1 MRRTL
6 TFVTAAVLAVLA
18 AGAAVTGLA
27 APAAAAATPPLRF
40 HGANYDPAG
49 KDVATNAQRNKE
61 WISLVNSGP
70 SAVNL
75 KGWTIRDKANH
86 VYTFGSVS
94 IPGKGGRLWLHTGSG
109 TNTASHRYWGS
120 GSYIW
125 NNTGDTGYLRNAR
138 GTQVDTCAW
147 GNKAGREWVG
157 C

>member
-1 MRRTL
+1 VRKTL
-6 TFVTAAVLAVLA
+6 MFLAAVALS
-18 AGAAVTGLA
+18 AGAALA
-27 APAAAAATPPLRF
+27 GTAGPAGAAAPPLRF
-40 HGANYDPAG
+40 HGVNYDPAG

-94 IPGKGGRLWLHTGSG
+94 IAGKGGRLWLHTGSG
-109 TNTASHRYWGS
+109 TNVRTHRYWGS
-120 GSYIW
+120 GGYLW
-125 NNTGDTGYLRNAR
+125 NNTGDTAYLRNAR
-138 GTQVDTCAW
+138 GTQVDTCSW
-147 GNKAGREWVG
+147 GNQAGREWVG